1 LLFFLNDSIFGEA
14 KINNISEIK
23 RLIREKIEKV
33 FVNRETNAFYTCVK
47 KVFPCFC
54 YHCYH

>member
-1 LLFFLNDSIFGEA
+1 MGDFKSFMNGE
-14 KINNISEIK
+14 
-23 RLIREKIEKV
+23 
-33 FVNRETNAFYTCVK
+33 TDAFYMCVK